1 MKRSY
6 AVKKALR
13 CLVVLVALG
22 ALVGATAAGAVPAAK
37 AKKLSGTITVSAAAS
52 LTEAF
57 TKMGADFQKANPG
70 TTVTFNLAASSALVQ
85 QIQGG
90 APADVFASAD
100 GTNMQKLVSGDQVTA
115 EPTVFAANELTIVVK
130 KGNPDHVKSLADLA
144 DLGTVS
150 LCADAVPC
158 GKYAQQA
165 LSQANVTIPPE
176 KITKGADVKAAL
188 SAVSTGDADA
198 VIVYTT
204 DAEVA
209 GSSVQAVRIPAWL
222 NVYAV
227 YPIAPIAASTNRDL
241 ADAFVKYTV
250 SPAGQRTLA
259 SYGFLPP
266 PLQ

>member
-1 MKRSY
+1 MKR
-6 AVKKALR
+6 AIR
-13 CLVVLVALG
+13 CLVVLGALG

-57 TKMGADFQKANPG
+57 TKMGADFQKANSG
-70 TTVTFNLAASSALVQ
+70 TTVTFNFAASSALVQ

-130 KGNPDHVKSLADLA
+130 KGNPDHVKSLADLSE
-144 DLGTVS
+144 LGTVS

-165 LSQANVTIPPE
+165 LSQAIVTIPPE
-176 KITKGADVKAAL
+176 KITKGADVKATL

-198 VIVYTT
+198 AIVYTT
-204 DAEVA
+204 DAEAA
-209 GSSVQAVRIPAWL
+209 GGSVQAVRIPAWL
-222 NVYAV
+222 NVYAT

-250 SPAGQRTLA
+250 SPAGQKTLA
-259 SYGFLPP
+259 AYGFLPP

>member
-1 MKRSY
+1 MKQMRTI
-6 AVKKALR
+6 V
-13 CLVVLVALG
+13 VGVLVAL
-22 ALVGATAAGAVPAAK
+22 LVVVAATGVASAAK
-37 AKKLSGTITVSAAAS
+37 AKKVSGTITVSAAAS

-57 TKMGADFQKANPG
+57 TKLGTDFQKANPG
-70 TTVTFNLAASSALVQ
+70 TTVTFNFGASSALVT

-100 GTNMQKLVSGDQVTA
+100 GTNMQKLVSGGQVTA

-130 KGNPDHVKSLADLA
+130 KGNPAKVKSLADLA
-144 DLGTVS
+144 DLGIVS

-158 GKYAQQA
+158 GKYAAQA
-165 LSQANVTIPPE
+165 LAQAGATIPPD

-198 VIVYTT
+198 AIVYTT
-204 DAEVA
+204 DA
-209 GSSVQAVRIPAWL
+209 GSSVQSVRIPAWL

-227 YPIAPIAASTNRDL
+227 YPIAPIASSQSQDL
-241 ADAFVKYTV
+241 AKAFVKYTV
-250 SPAGQRTLA
+250 SPVGQKTLA

-266 PLQ
+266 PGR